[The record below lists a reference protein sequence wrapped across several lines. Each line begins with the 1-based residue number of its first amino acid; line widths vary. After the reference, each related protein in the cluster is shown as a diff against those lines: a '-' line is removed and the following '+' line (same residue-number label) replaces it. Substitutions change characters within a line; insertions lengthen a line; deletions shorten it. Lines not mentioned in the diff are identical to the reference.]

1 MTSNKPKIK
10 SILMKKFGLLLI
22 CFLLFSNV
30 FSQEQYTTGL
40 LFSQE
45 KYSNVKQLAPLTT
58 RSFTS
63 IPSSYSLKAYCP
75 TPLSQGRQPS
85 CVGWASGYAART
97 ISYAVK
103 KKWAYN
109 STQINKNIF
118 SPAFVYNTIKSKDD
132 IYCKKGSYIADAMF
146 LIKNYGI
153 TKFTDF
159 PYSDQK
165 CSDKPSTYGIQ
176 LAKENKIATY
186 LKLANWD
193 NPYKLADK
201 VKKAIANKNPVVIGM
216 RVSSSFYK
224 VTGAWSGVQVGK
236 VGGHAMVV
244 IGYDDTKYGGAFE
257 LMNSWGTRWG
267 NNGFGWVRYTD
278 FEKYVKTAYV
288 MVDNIKNPPPAPKPK
303 PSPKP
308 QPKPKPEVVALQ
320 GSMTLQLSSGSNMP
334 VQLNPDASRNFNIV
348 SAQKTT
354 YSVAT
359 PYTSGTQFRIRFKSD
374 KPAYVYLI
382 GYGGGDKSVNALYPF
397 DNYSAYFGFSNS
409 EVAIPNEDYFIE
421 MDNVKGK
428 DILCIL
434 YSTKP
439 LEIKKV
445 VQSLK
450 YGSGTFTSKVK
461 TYFKNDM
468 YDSKEVKFDKNSIG
482 FTAKSSNSSSN
493 LVPIFISINHN

>member
-1 MTSNKPKIK
+1 MVS
-10 SILMKKFGLLLI
+10 SL
-22 CFLLFSNV
+22 
-30 FSQEQYTTGL
+30 FSQEQFTTGL
-40 LFSQE
+40 LFSKE

-63 IPSSYSLKAYCP
+63 IPSRFSLKAYCP

-97 ISYAVK
+97 ISLAVK
-103 KKWAYN
+103 KGWAYN
-109 STQINKNIF
+109 KSLINQNIF
-118 SPAFVYNTIKSKDD
+118 SPAFVYNVIKFKDD
-132 IYCKKGSYIADAMF
+132 LNCQRGTYIADAMY

-153 TKFTDF
+153 TKYNDF

-165 CSDKPSTYGIQ
+165 CAAKPSSYGMQ
-176 LAKENKIATY
+176 LAGKNKIATF

-201 VKKAIANKNPVVIGM
+201 VKKALANKNPVVIGM

-224 VTGAWSGVQVGK
+224 VKGVWSGIQVGK
-236 VGGHAMVV
+236 LGGHAMVV
-244 IGYDDTKYGGAFE
+244 IGYDDNKYGGAFE

-267 NNGFGWVRYTD
+267 NNGFGWIRYAD

-288 MVDNIKNPPPAPKPK
+288 MVDNIKNPQPPEPK

-320 GSMTLQLSSGSNMP
+320 GSMTLQLSNGNNMS
-334 VQLNPDASRNFNIV
+334 VRLNPDASRNFNIV

-354 YSVAT
+354 YSVPT
-359 PYTSGTQFRIRFKSD
+359 PYKSGTQFRIRFKSE
-374 KPAYVYLI
+374 KPAYIYLI

-397 DNYSAYFGFSNS
+397 DNYSAYFGYSNS

-439 LEIKKV
+439 LEINKV
-445 VQSLK
+445 VQGIT
-450 YGSGTFTSKVK
+450 YGSGTFTSRVK

-468 YDSKEVKFDKNSIG
+468 YQSDEVKFNQNKIA
-482 FTAKSSNSSSN
+482 FTAKSANKSSN
-493 LVPIFISINHN
+493 LVPVFISINHN

>member
-1 MTSNKPKIK
+1 
-10 SILMKKFGLLLI
+10 MKKISLLI
-22 CFLLFSNV
+22 VNILFISSL
-30 FSQEQYTTGL
+30 FSQEQFTTGL

-45 KYSNVKQLAPLTT
+45 KYSNVKELAPLTT
-58 RSFTS
+58 RSLS
-63 IPSSYSLKAYCP
+63 GIPSSYSLKAYCP

-97 ISYAVK
+97 ISYAIK
-103 KKWAYN
+103 KNWAN
-109 STQINKNIF
+109 NVTLINQNIF
-118 SPAFVYNTIKSKDD
+118 SPAFVYNTIKSKEDVN
-132 IYCKKGSYIADAMF
+132 CKKGSYIADAMY

-153 TKFTDF
+153 TKFNDF

-165 CSDKPSTYGIQ
+165 CSTKPSIYGMQ
-176 LAKENKIATY
+176 LAKQNKIATF
-186 LKLANWD
+186 LKLANWN

-224 VTGAWSGVQVGK
+224 VAGAWSGVQVGN

-257 LMNSWGTRWG
+257 LMNSWGSRWG
-267 NNGFGWVRYTD
+267 NNGFGWVRYAD

-288 MVDNIKNPPPAPKPK
+288 MVDNIKNPPQPKPK

-308 QPKPKPEVVALQ
+308 QPKPKPEVVTLQ

-334 VQLNPDASRNFNIV
+334 IQLNPDVSRNFNIV
-348 SAQKTT
+348 AAEKTT
-354 YSVAT
+354 YNVST
-359 PYTSGTQFRIRFKSD
+359 PYGSGTQFRIRFKSE
-374 KPAYVYLI
+374 KPAYIYLI
-382 GYGGGDKSVNALYPF
+382 GYGGGDKSVSALYPF
-397 DNYSAYFGFSNS
+397 ENYSAYFGFSNS

-421 MDNVKGK
+421 IDNVPGK

-439 LEIKKV
+439 LEINKV

-450 YGSGTFTSKVK
+450 NANGSFTSKVK
-461 TYFKNDM
+461 SYFKNDM
-468 YDSKEVKFDKNSIG
+468 YKGKEIEFDQNKIS
-482 FTAKSSNSSSN
+482 FTAKSADNSSN
-493 LVPIFISINHN
+493 LVPLFISINHK